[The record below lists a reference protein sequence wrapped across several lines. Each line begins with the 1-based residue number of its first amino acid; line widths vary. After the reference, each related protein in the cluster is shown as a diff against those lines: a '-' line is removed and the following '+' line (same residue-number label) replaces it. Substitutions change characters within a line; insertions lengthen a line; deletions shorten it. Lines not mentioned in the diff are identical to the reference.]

1 MSDAKHTKGPWE
13 TSTGIIPSLDKRA
26 IAVCRADMKEGEK
39 GTAVCVVAWES
50 DANEKDLAN
59 ARLIAAAP
67 DMLAALEAITS
78 NPHIYLGDLVYKVR
92 EEECQGWEGDAVR
105 QWSEAVTAVSE
116 AIKKAKGES

>member
-67 DMLAALEAITS
+67 DMLAALELYDRLMTEVWGS
-78 NPHIYLGDLVYKVR
+78 PNVLSDDH
-92 EEECQGWEGDAVR
+92 GDALQVWPAVR
-105 QWSEAVTAVSE
+105 AS
-116 AIKKAKGES
+116 ILKAKGEA